1 MQLKDQKWRQEVK
14 DLVGRIPAKPFTK
27 RPRMSLTNATVKGTI
42 GQKTVSII
50 SNMQVNLIDY
60 WRKKGI
66 WSKKYFKKH
75 NNIKHLLVRKKSL
88 SFSFHWKQLK
98 TGFVIFNFIIFNN
111 QKPREV
117 KSALY

>member
-1 MQLKDQKWRQEVK
+1 
-14 DLVGRIPAKPFTK
+14 
-27 RPRMSLTNATVKGTI
+27 MSLANATVKGTI

-50 SNMQVNLIDY
+50 SNIQANLIDY
-60 WRKKGI
+60 WRKK
-66 WSKKYFKKH
+66 
-75 NNIKHLLVRKKSL
+75 SL
-88 SFSFHWKQLK
+88 SFSVHWKQLK